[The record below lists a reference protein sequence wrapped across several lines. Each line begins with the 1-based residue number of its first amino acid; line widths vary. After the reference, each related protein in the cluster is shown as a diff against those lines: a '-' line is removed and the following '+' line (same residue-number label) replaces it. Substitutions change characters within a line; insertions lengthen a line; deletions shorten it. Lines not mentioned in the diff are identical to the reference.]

1 MKTSKIERQITLPL
15 SKALEI
21 SVRSIRVRFARSLL
35 AASGIIL
42 ATAFLMNVWSSG
54 TIMQG
59 LRQASEDNVE
69 LKALLLSQGELT
81 DLKQSQQRANWL
93 VGLSLL
99 VCVVGV
105 ANAVLMSVTERYRE
119 IGTMKCLGALDSFV
133 LKLFLL
139 ESMFLGGLGTIIGIL
154 TGIILAMLVKLVSYG
169 SFIFS
174 SMSWTQL
181 LARIGAAFVIGTG
194 LSIIGALYPA
204 HRASRMQPVEA
215 MRVTQ

>member
-1 MKTSKIERQITLPL
+1 MKDSRIGRQIVLPF

-21 SVRSIRVRFARSLL
+21 SMRSIQVRFGRSLL

-42 ATAFLMNVWSSG
+42 ATAFLMNVWTSG
-54 TIMQG
+54 TVMKG
-59 LRQASEDNVE
+59 LVLRAVEDTELRVRLERGGEIDNVQ
-69 LKALLLSQGELT
+69 A
-81 DLKQSQQRANWL
+81 QQRATWL

-139 ESMFLGGLGTIIGIL
+139 ESMFLGGLGTIIGV
-154 TGIILAMLVKLVSYG
+154 LVGSTLGLLGKLISYG
-169 SFIFS
+169 AIIFS
-174 SMSWTQL
+174 ATPWPE
-181 LARIGAAFVIGTG
+181 LAGRAGIAFVIGTG
-194 LSIIGALYPA
+194 LSIAGALYPA
-204 HRASRMQPVEA
+204 HRASRMQPVAA
-215 MRVTQ
+215 MRVTE

>member
-1 MKTSKIERQITLPL
+1 MKTSTTERQIVLPL

-21 SVRSIRVRFARSLL
+21 SLRGIRVRFGRSVL

-42 ATAFLMNVWSSG
+42 ATAFLMNVWSGG
-54 TIMQG
+54 TIMAG
-59 LRQASEDNVE
+59 LRQASEHNVD
-69 LKALLLSQGELT
+69 LRALLLSQGELT
-81 DLKQSQQRANWL
+81 NLEQSEQRATWL

-105 ANAVLMSVTERYRE
+105 ANAILMSVTERYRE
-119 IGTMKCLGALDSFV
+119 IGTMKCLGALDTFI

-139 ESMFLGGLGTIIGIL
+139 ESIFLGGIGTITGLFVGLVLAIL
-154 TGIILAMLVKLVSYG
+154 TKLITYGFVVFSATDWKELAGWLGI
-169 SFIFS
+169 
-174 SMSWTQL
+174 
-181 LARIGAAFVIGTG
+181 AFVIGTS
-194 LSIIGALYPA
+194 LSILGALYPA

>member
-1 MKTSKIERQITLPL
+1 MQTGKIERQIVLPL

-21 SVRSIRVRFARSLL
+21 SLRSIRVRFTRSLL

-54 TIMQG
+54 TIMTS
-59 LRQASEDNVE
+59 LRGRADSDETLRRE
-69 LKALLLSQGELT
+69 LIVQGELGEGAVS
-81 DLKQSQQRANWL
+81 DQRSTWL

-119 IGTMKCLGALDSFV
+119 IGTMKCLGAMDSFV

-139 ESMFLGGLGTIIGIL
+139 ESIFLGGLGTILGIVVGLLLAIL
-154 TGIILAMLVKLVSYG
+154 TKLISFGLVIFPATSWLKILG
-169 SFIFS
+169 
-174 SMSWTQL
+174 
-181 LARIGAAFVIGTG
+181 LAGLALVIGSA
-194 LSIIGALYPA
+194 LSVFGSLFPA
-204 HRASRMQPVEA
+204 YRAAQMQPIEA

>member
-1 MKTSKIERQITLPL
+1 MQTGKIERQIVLPL

-21 SVRSIRVRFARSLL
+21 SIRSIRVRFARSLL

-42 ATAFLMNVWSSG
+42 ATAFLMNVWSAG
-54 TIMQG
+54 TILEG
-59 LRQASEDNVE
+59 LRGRAASDNPLRRE
-69 LKALLLSQGELT
+69 LTIQGELG
-81 DLKQSQQRANWL
+81 DLETSDQRSTWL

-139 ESMFLGGLGTIIGIL
+139 ESIFLGGLGTVLGVVVGLLLAIL
-154 TGIILAMLVKLVSYG
+154 TKLIAFGPVIFTATSWLKILG
-169 SFIFS
+169 
-174 SMSWTQL
+174 
-181 LARIGAAFVIGTG
+181 LAGMALVIGSA
-194 LSIIGALYPA
+194 LSVFGSLYPA
-204 HRASRMQPVEA
+204 YRAARMQPVEA

>member
-1 MKTSKIERQITLPL
+1 MKDSRIGRQIVLPF

-21 SVRSIRVRFARSLL
+21 SVRSIRVRFGRSLL

-42 ATAFLMNVWSSG
+42 ATAFLMNVWTSG
-54 TIMQG
+54 TVMKG
-59 LRQASEDNVE
+59 LRMRSAEDVE
-69 LKALLLSQGELT
+69 LRTRLELSGEIDNEQT
-81 DLKQSQQRANWL
+81 QQRATWL

-139 ESMFLGGLGTIIGIL
+139 ESMFLGGLGTVLGVLIGL
-154 TGIILAMLVKLVSYG
+154 ILALLGKLITYG
-169 SFIFS
+169 VEIFS
-174 SMSWTQL
+174 ATPWPE
-181 LARIGAAFVIGTG
+181 LAGRAGIAFVIGTG
-194 LSIIGALYPA
+194 LSIAGALYPA
-204 HRASRMQPVEA
+204 HRASRMQPVAA
-215 MRVTQ
+215 MRVTE

>member
-1 MKTSKIERQITLPL
+1 MQTGKIERQIVLPL

-21 SVRSIRVRFARSLL
+21 SLRSIRVRFTRSLL

-54 TIMQG
+54 TIMTS
-59 LRQASEDNVE
+59 LRGRADSDEN
-69 LKALLLSQGELT
+69 LRRALIVQGELGEGAVS
-81 DLKQSQQRANWL
+81 DQRSTWL

-119 IGTMKCLGALDSFV
+119 IGTMKCLGAMDSFV

-139 ESMFLGGLGTIIGIL
+139 ESIFLGGLGTILGIVVGLLLAIL
-154 TGIILAMLVKLVSYG
+154 TKLISFGLVIFPATSWLKILG
-169 SFIFS
+169 
-174 SMSWTQL
+174 
-181 LARIGAAFVIGTG
+181 LAGLALVIGSA
-194 LSIIGALYPA
+194 LSVFGSLYPA
-204 HRASRMQPVEA
+204 YSAAQMQPVEA